1 MGPTGGMVD
10 SRGEDT
16 RQCGRAQLPHE
27 GEEACHMAPPRILPR
42 PARLVALVVLDALVL
57 HLQQERG
64 SYFSVR
70 TTSSYRCCGTVSILL
85 GRLTART
92 QAW

>member
-70 TTSSYRCCGTVSILL
+70 TTERLDTVGESSVIS
-85 GRLTART
+85 
-92 QAW
+92 